1 MKNGK
6 RTDVLIEDFNIKDDV
21 GLKHFAWFYVW
32 MDKSAVEAVKSIPGI
47 EHVYNTLGD
56 HQYKLYIDPRYDR
69 EYIKAEIEAQAKIHS
84 DE

>member
-6 RTDVLIEDFNIKDDV
+6 RTDVLIEDCNIEDNV

-47 EHVYNTLGD
+47 EAVYNFLGSK
-56 HQYKLYIDPRYDR
+56 YTVYIDPRYDR
-69 EYIKAEIEAQAKIHS
+69 EYLKAEIEAQAKIHS